1 MSRYARL
8 EVNLVA
14 FFGAVATVLAG
25 WLWGWWA
32 VVPAAGALAL
42 LSFYRDPPRRI
53 PAGSD
58 LLIAPADGTVMRIE
72 RLSCDADGPALLRI
86 VIFLSVFNVH
96 VNRAPCAGTVRAVVH
111 RPGRFL
117 NALKNEA
124 TELNEHTR
132 ITIDPRPPLP
142 RPVLLRQVAGALAR
156 RIVCTLRPGEQVA
169 AGQRF
174 GMIKLGS
181 QTDVSVPDDPRWDV
195 AVRPGQRVRAG
206 ATVLARYR
214 PAGE

>member
-14 FFGAVATVLAG
+14 FLGAVATVLTG

-32 VVPAAGALAL
+32 IIPAAVTLAL
-42 LSFYRDPPRRI
+42 LSFYRDPPRRV

-72 RLSCDADGPALLRI
+72 RASSEADGADALRI

-96 VNRAPCAGTVRAVVH
+96 VNRAPCAGTVRDVVH
-111 RPGRFL
+111 HPGRFI

-132 ITIDPRPPLP
+132 ITLDPRPPLP
-142 RPVLLRQVAGALAR
+142 GPVRLRQIAGALAR
-156 RIVCTLRPGEQVA
+156 RIVCTLRPGDRVA

-181 QTDVSVPDDPRWDV
+181 QAEVSVPDDPRWEV
-195 AVRPGQRVRAG
+195 AVRPSQRVRAG
-206 ATVLARYR
+206 VTVLARYR
-214 PAGE
+214 PADE